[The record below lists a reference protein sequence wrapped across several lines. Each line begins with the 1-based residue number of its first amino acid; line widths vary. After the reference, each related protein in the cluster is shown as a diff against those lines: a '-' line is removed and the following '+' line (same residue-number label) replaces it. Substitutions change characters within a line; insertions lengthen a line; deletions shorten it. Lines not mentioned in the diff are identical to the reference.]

1 MPAIS
6 SGNAALSYNSQVST
20 GLLNV
25 TVNHNADMLEATDLN
40 DQRKSFIAG
49 QAMTTA
55 SGEIFYDQADPC
67 MAVLETDS
75 VNPVSRSVVI
85 TLASGMTVTGSAFV
99 TSFSAVAGTNDIV
112 RANFE
117 LQFTGAVTIG

>member
-55 SGEIFYDQADPC
+55 SGEIYYDQGDLC

-85 TLASGMTVTGSAFV
+85 TLATGMTVTGNAFV
-99 TSFSAVAGTNDIV
+99 TSFSAVAGTNEIV